1 VNSTL
6 LAVVL
11 LCALP
16 ADEKPLTK
24 PVQIIMTAVEASNQ
38 TYPEDMKESEKHFDL
53 KIPPEVCDALKSKS
67 VKYNTFKMVAAASQK
82 CPATKDAKLKIN
94 AKYTLFVTPL
104 SQDIEGRVRV
114 AARIEEKKKD
124 KDGKDVTVKA
134 LETVSKVAPDKP
146 LLLGGPKLEK
156 GTLAVV
162 ISVKP

>member
-1 VNSTL
+1 MNATL
-6 LAVVL
+6 LAVVVI
-11 LCALP
+11 CSVP

-24 PVQIIMTAVEASNQ
+24 PVQVIMTAVEASNQ
-38 TYPEDMKESEKHFDL
+38 TYPEEEKGKKHFDP
-53 KIPPEVCDALKSKS
+53 KIPPAVRDALQNKS
-67 VKYNTFKMVAAASQK
+67 VKYNTFKMIAGASHKCGAAQ
-82 CPATKDAKLKIN
+82 DAKLKVN
-94 AKYTLFVTPL
+94 AKYTLFVTPV
-104 SQDIEGRVRV
+104 SQDLKGRVRV